1 MPYQKPAFN
10 LALKFSSAKNKFM
23 KKVIIIEDNTI
34 IAELLQKQIN
44 NQEGYICEKY
54 YTNPVEF
61 LNSADSSD
69 IILLDIMMPEMTG
82 LDAIDKILAKLPNV
96 SIIINSIKDDSET
109 IFKALQKGAV
119 GYIDKQ
125 SFDNAFIDVFK
136 SVENGGAYMTPKIAR
151 KVMDFF
157 SGKKKMPDN
166 LTEREMEIANTI
178 LEGLSYK
185 MIGDKFGIS
194 LDTVRAHVKNIY
206 KKLSINS
213 KSQLFNL
220 FKK

>member
-1 MPYQKPAFN
+1 
-10 LALKFSSAKNKFM
+10 M
-23 KKVIIIEDNTI
+23 KKVIIIEDNMI
-34 IAELLQKQIN
+34 IAELVQKQIN
-44 NQEGYICEKY
+44 NQGEYFCEKY
-54 YTNPVEF
+54 YLNPVEF
-61 LNSADSSD
+61 LKSEDTCD

-125 SFDNAFIDVFK
+125 TFDNSFIDVFK

-166 LTEREMEIANTI
+166 LTEREVDVANAI

-194 LDTVRAHVKNIY
+194 LDTVKNIY

-213 KSQLFNL
+213 KSQLFNI

>member
-1 MPYQKPAFN
+1 
-10 LALKFSSAKNKFM
+10 M
-23 KKVIIIEDNTI
+23 KKVIIIEDNSI
-34 IAELLQKQIN
+34 IAELIQKQIN
-44 NQEGYICEKY
+44 NQGEYLCEKY
-54 YTNPVEF
+54 YLNPVEF
-61 LNSADSSD
+61 LKFNDSCD
-69 IILLDIMMPEMTG
+69 IILLDIMMPEMNG
-82 LDAIDKILAKLPNV
+82 LEAIDKILAKLPNV

-125 SFDNAFIDVFK
+125 SFDNSFIDVFK

-157 SGKKKMPDN
+157 NGKKKVLDN
-166 LTEREMEIANTI
+166 LTERETEIANTI

-194 LDTVRAHVKNIY
+194 IDTVRAHIKNIY

-213 KSQLFNL
+213 KSQLFNI

>member
-1 MPYQKPAFN
+1 
-10 LALKFSSAKNKFM
+10 M
-23 KKVIIIEDNTI
+23 KKVIIIEDNSI
-34 IAELLQKQIN
+34 IAEMVQKQIN
-44 NQEGYICEKY
+44 NQEGYFSERY
-54 YTNPVEF
+54 YLNPVEF
-61 LNSADSSD
+61 LNANDSCD

-82 LDAIDKILAKLPNV
+82 LEAIDKILAKLPSV

-125 SFDNAFIDVFK
+125 SFDNSFVDVFK

-166 LTEREMEIANTI
+166 LTEREVEVANAI

-213 KSQLFNL
+213 KSQLFNI

>member
-1 MPYQKPAFN
+1 
-10 LALKFSSAKNKFM
+10 M
-23 KKVIIIEDNTI
+23 KKVIILEDNTI
-34 IAELLQKQIN
+34 IAELLQQQIN
-44 NQEGYICEKY
+44 NQEGYFCEKY
-54 YTNPVEF
+54 YSNPVEF
-61 LNSADSSD
+61 LNSGDSSD

-82 LDAIDKILAKLPNV
+82 LEAIDKILAKLPNV

-125 SFDNAFIDVFK
+125 SFDNSFIDVFK

-157 SGKKKMPDN
+157 SGKKKVLDN
-166 LTEREMEIANTI
+166 LTERETEIANTI

-194 LDTVRAHVKNIY
+194 IDTVRAHIKNIY

-213 KSQLFNL
+213 KSQLFNI

>member
-1 MPYQKPAFN
+1 
-10 LALKFSSAKNKFM
+10 M
-23 KKVIIIEDNTI
+23 KKVIIVEDNII
-34 IAELLQKQIN
+34 IAELVQKQIN
-44 NQEGYICEKY
+44 NQGEYFCERY
-54 YTNPVEF
+54 YLNPVEF
-61 LNSADSSD
+61 LKSGDTCD
-69 IILLDIMMPEMTG
+69 IILLDIMMPEMNG
-82 LDAIDKILAKLPNV
+82 LEAIDKILAKLPNV
-96 SIIINSIKDDSET
+96 SIIINSIKDDSDT

-157 SGKKKMPDN
+157 SGKKKVLDN
-166 LTEREMEIANTI
+166 LTEREFEIANTI
-178 LEGLSYK
+178 VEGLSYK
-185 MIGDKFGIS
+185 MIADKFGIS
-194 LDTVRAHVKNIY
+194 IDTVRAHIKNIY

-213 KSQLFNL
+213 KSQLFNI

>member
-1 MPYQKPAFN
+1 
-10 LALKFSSAKNKFM
+10 M
-23 KKVIIIEDNTI
+23 KKVIIIEDNMI
-34 IAELLQKQIN
+34 IAELIQKQIN
-44 NQEGYICEKY
+44 NQGEYLCEKY
-54 YTNPVEF
+54 YLNPVEF
-61 LNSADSSD
+61 LKSDDSCD

-82 LDAIDKILAKLPNV
+82 LDAIDKILAKLPDV

-109 IFKALQKGAV
+109 IFKALQKGAL

-125 SFDNAFIDVFK
+125 SFDDAFIDVFK

-157 SGKKKMPDN
+157 SGKKKVLDN
-166 LTEREMEIANTI
+166 LTEREMDIANAI

-185 MIGDKFGIS
+185 MIGDKFYIS

-213 KSQLFNL
+213 KSQLFNI

>member
-1 MPYQKPAFN
+1 M
-10 LALKFSSAKNKFM
+10 
-23 KKVIIIEDNTI
+23 I
-34 IAELLQKQIN
+34 IAELVQKQIN
-44 NQEGYICEKY
+44 NQGEYFCEKY
-54 YTNPVEF
+54 YLNPVEF
-61 LNSADSSD
+61 LKSEDTCD
-69 IILLDIMMPEMTG
+69 IILLDIMMPEMSG
-82 LDAIDKILAKLPNV
+82 IDAIDKILAKLPNV

-125 SFDNAFIDVFK
+125 TFDNSFIDVFK
-136 SVENGGAYMTPKIAR
+136 SVENNGAYMTPKIAR

-166 LTEREMEIANTI
+166 LTEREVDVANAI

-213 KSQLFNL
+213 KSQLFNI

>member
-1 MPYQKPAFN
+1 
-10 LALKFSSAKNKFM
+10 M
-23 KKVIIIEDNTI
+23 KKVIIIEDNMI
-34 IAELLQKQIN
+34 VAEVLQMQIN
-44 NQEGYICEKY
+44 NQEGYFCDKY

-61 LNSADSSD
+61 LSTNDSSD

-136 SVENGGAYMTPKIAR
+136 SVENDGAYMTPKIAR

-157 SGKKKMPDN
+157 SGKKKVLDN
-166 LTEREMEIANTI
+166 LTDRETEIANTI

-185 MIGDKFGIS
+185 MIADKFGIS
-194 LDTVRAHVKNIY
+194 IDTVRAHIKNIY

-213 KSQLFNL
+213 KSQLFNI

>member
-1 MPYQKPAFN
+1 
-10 LALKFSSAKNKFM
+10 M
-23 KKVIIIEDNTI
+23 KKVIIIEDNSI
-34 IAELLQKQIN
+34 IAELIQKQIN
-44 NQEGYICEKY
+44 NQGEYLCEKY
-54 YTNPVEF
+54 YLNPVEF
-61 LNSADSSD
+61 LKFNDSCD
-69 IILLDIMMPEMTG
+69 IILLDIMMPEMNG
-82 LDAIDKILAKLPNV
+82 LEAIDKILAKLPNV

-125 SFDNAFIDVFK
+125 SFDNSFIDVFK

-157 SGKKKMPDN
+157 SGKKKVLDN
-166 LTEREMEIANTI
+166 LTDRETEIANTI

-194 LDTVRAHVKNIY
+194 IDTVRAHIKNIY

-213 KSQLFNL
+213 KSQLFNI

>member
-1 MPYQKPAFN
+1 
-10 LALKFSSAKNKFM
+10 M
-23 KKVIIIEDNTI
+23 KKVIIIEDNMI
-34 IAELLQKQIN
+34 IAELVQKQIN
-44 NQEGYICEKY
+44 NQGEYFCEKY
-54 YTNPVEF
+54 YLNPVEF
-61 LNSADSSD
+61 LKSEDTCD
-69 IILLDIMMPEMTG
+69 IILLDIMMPEMSG
-82 LDAIDKILAKLPNV
+82 IDAIDKILAKLPNV

-125 SFDNAFIDVFK
+125 TFDNSFIDVFK
-136 SVENGGAYMTPKIAR
+136 SVENNGAYMTPKIAR

-166 LTEREMEIANTI
+166 LTEREVDVANAI

-213 KSQLFNL
+213 KSQLFNI

>member
-1 MPYQKPAFN
+1 
-10 LALKFSSAKNKFM
+10 M
-23 KKVIIIEDNTI
+23 KKVIILEDNTI
-34 IAELLQKQIN
+34 IAELLLKQIN
-44 NQEGYICEKY
+44 NQEGYFCEKY

-61 LNSADSSD
+61 LNSGDSCD

-82 LDAIDKILAKLPNV
+82 LEAIDKILAKLPNV

-125 SFDNAFIDVFK
+125 SFDNSFIDVFK

-157 SGKKKMPDN
+157 SGKKKVLDN
-166 LTEREMEIANTI
+166 LTDRETEIANTI
-178 LEGLSYK
+178 LEGHSYK

-194 LDTVRAHVKNIY
+194 IDTVRAHIKNIY

-213 KSQLFNL
+213 KSQLFNI

>member
-1 MPYQKPAFN
+1 
-10 LALKFSSAKNKFM
+10 M
-23 KKVIIIEDNTI
+23 KKVIIIEDNSI
-34 IAELLQKQIN
+34 IAELIQKQIN
-44 NQEGYICEKY
+44 NQGEYLCEKY
-54 YTNPVEF
+54 YLNPVEF
-61 LNSADSSD
+61 LKFNDSCD
-69 IILLDIMMPEMTG
+69 IILLDIMMPEMNG
-82 LDAIDKILAKLPNV
+82 LEAIDKILAKLPNV

-125 SFDNAFIDVFK
+125 SFDNSFIDVFK

-157 SGKKKMPDN
+157 SGKKKVLDN
-166 LTEREMEIANTI
+166 LTERETEIANTI

-194 LDTVRAHVKNIY
+194 IDTVRAHIKNIY

-213 KSQLFNL
+213 KSQLFNI

>member
-1 MPYQKPAFN
+1 
-10 LALKFSSAKNKFM
+10 M
-23 KKVIIIEDNTI
+23 KKVIIIEDNSI
-34 IAELLQKQIN
+34 IAELIQKQIN
-44 NQEGYICEKY
+44 NQGEYLCERY
-54 YTNPVEF
+54 YLNPVEF
-61 LNSADSSD
+61 LKSNDRSD
-69 IILLDIMMPEMTG
+69 IILLDIMMPEMSG
-82 LDAIDKILAKLPNV
+82 IDAIDKILAKLPNV

-125 SFDNAFIDVFK
+125 TFDNSFVDVFK

-166 LTEREMEIANTI
+166 LTEREVDVANAI

-213 KSQLFNL
+213 KSQLFNI

>member
-1 MPYQKPAFN
+1 
-10 LALKFSSAKNKFM
+10 M
-23 KKVIIIEDNTI
+23 KKVIIIEDNSI
-34 IAELLQKQIN
+34 IAELIQKQIN
-44 NQEGYICEKY
+44 NQGEYLCEKY
-54 YTNPVEF
+54 YLNPVEF
-61 LNSADSSD
+61 LKSNDRSD
-69 IILLDIMMPEMTG
+69 IILLDIMMPEMSG
-82 LDAIDKILAKLPNV
+82 IDAIDKILAKLPNV

-125 SFDNAFIDVFK
+125 TFDNSFVDVFK

-166 LTEREMEIANTI
+166 LTEREVEVANAI

-213 KSQLFNL
+213 KSQLFNI

>member
-1 MPYQKPAFN
+1 M
-10 LALKFSSAKNKFM
+10 
-23 KKVIIIEDNTI
+23 I
-34 IAELLQKQIN
+34 IAELVQKQIN
-44 NQEGYICEKY
+44 NQGEYFCEKY
-54 YTNPVEF
+54 YLNPVEF
-61 LNSADSSD
+61 LKSEDTCD
-69 IILLDIMMPEMTG
+69 IILLDIMMPEMSG
-82 LDAIDKILAKLPNV
+82 IDAIDKILAKLPNV

-125 SFDNAFIDVFK
+125 TFDNSFIDVFK

-166 LTEREMEIANTI
+166 LTEREVDVANAI

-213 KSQLFNL
+213 KSQLFNI